1 MQYKKYINLSIDNFN
16 PYNNKW
22 PKQWN
27 NSLKNKKNFFV
38 QSLEINLTKEV
49 SFEWQHYRFK
59 SLYDK

>member
-27 NSLKNKKNFFV
+27 NSLKNKKKISSYNP
-38 QSLEINLTKEV
+38 
-49 SFEWQHYRFK
+49 
-59 SLYDK
+59 

>member
-27 NSLKNKKNFFV
+27 NSLKNKKKILRLILRNKFNERGFIWMAT
-38 QSLEINLTKEV
+38 L
-49 SFEWQHYRFK
+49 
-59 SLYDK
+59 